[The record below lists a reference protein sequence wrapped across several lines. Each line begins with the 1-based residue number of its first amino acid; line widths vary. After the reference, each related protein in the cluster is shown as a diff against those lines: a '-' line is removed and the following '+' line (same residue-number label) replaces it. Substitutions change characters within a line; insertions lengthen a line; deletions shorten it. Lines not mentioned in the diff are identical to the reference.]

1 MANVYN
7 ASLDELVQRQR
18 VLSCKFSNRN
28 LFVFQLVDSILA
40 TYILRR
46 EANNIDLKNAQKMV
60 LQTSQDKES
69 FVMFVQKLG
78 DSHPMLGA
86 ECKLYVATMSNFFTA
101 SALSRRAIW
110 EKVSAKEPPLRD
122 LFEGFLGVFYMYP
135 SLVATAVSPTLSHY
149 SLRRDALRQ
158 LGEVWDFVLG
168 GQAITHVQSGE
179 SGTVLSRELLQQHQE
194 TQGLGGT
201 EANPHLGPGLGEAVA
216 YNHRGIGVNLYTK
229 AKNRISNLP
238 ASAADTPQDRLS
250 VTSVPS
256 SNESEFS
263 DWTTKTEAQYSG
275 PKPVAPP
282 EKSAVGN
289 GSSHG
294 GVLMVDV

>member
-1 MANVYN
+1 M
-7 ASLDELVQRQR
+7 
-18 VLSCKFSNRN
+18 
-28 LFVFQLVDSILA
+28 
-40 TYILRR
+40 
-46 EANNIDLKNAQKMV
+46 
-60 LQTSQDKES
+60 
-69 FVMFVQKLG
+69 
-78 DSHPMLGA
+78 
-86 ECKLYVATMSNFFTA
+86 
-101 SALSRRAIW
+101 
-110 EKVSAKEPPLRD
+110 
-122 LFEGFLGVFYMYP
+122 
-135 SLVATAVSPTLSHY
+135 
-149 SLRRDALRQ
+149 
-158 LGEVWDFVLG
+158 
-168 GQAITHVQSGE
+168 
-179 SGTVLSRELLQQHQE
+179 
-194 TQGLGGT
+194 GGT
-201 EANPHLGPGLGEAVA
+201 EAKPPLGPDLGDAVA
-216 YNHRGIGVNLYTK
+216 YSHRGIGVNLYTK